1 MFGHFKYN
9 VMPFGLMNAPIIF
22 QNMMNDIFKEF
33 LNNFM
38 IIYIHDILIFSKNLK
53 EHEQHVCF
61 VYNKLWEKML
71 SVKLKKSCLFHQSKV
86 RFLSYI
92 IFDNGLSEGSKKIQ
106 IVIFSLWH
114 QINFLGI
121 CKFLSKITQR
131 LLHLQH
137 NSCKQG
143 QIQTGWEICQ
153 SFQIVEECFHHSSHF
168 DSWIPIQTIFSWKNA
183 PNFIFHV
190 MLFLYG
196 SDYIMLDWIQGNF
209 QWLK

>member
-1 MFGHFKYN
+1 MENNIMHD
-9 VMPFGLMNAPIIF
+9 VWPFQIQCYAFWSYECTCNFSKHHEWHI
-22 QNMMNDIFKEF
+22 KEF

-92 IFDNGLSEGSKKIQ
+92 IFDNGLSMVSKKIQ
-106 IVIFSLWH
+106 IFIFSLWH

-137 NSCKQG
+137 NSRKQG
-143 QIQTGWEICQ
+143 QYSIGMKNLWK
-153 SFQIVEECFHHSSHF
+153 
-168 DSWIPIQTIFSWKNA
+168 FSNCWRVLS
-183 PNFIFHV
+183 P
-190 MLFLYG
+190 
-196 SDYIMLDWIQGNF
+196 
-209 QWLK
+209 